1 MAATRKKAVQPARLR
16 VGVSG
21 HRKLGDPRVGFYV
34 HAQCVRWLRQYQE
47 LAQAQGAEVVAYSA
61 LAIGA
66 DTLFA
71 EAALG
76 LGIPVIGVLPF
87 ATYAEDFEGPDLPRF
102 EAMRGFCAEVIT
114 LPPEKRSDEA
124 YMGVGR
130 WVVEHTDV
138 LVAVWNGLPAAGLGG
153 TADVVAHAREQGRQ
167 VLIIDPAHAAV
178 PAPPKARGKR

>member
-1 MAATRKKAVQPARLR
+1 MAATRKKAVPPLRLR

-21 HRKLGDPRVGFYV
+21 HRRLGDPRVGFYV

-47 LAQAQGAEVVAYSA
+47 LAQAQGAEFVAYSA

-76 LGIPVIGVLPF
+76 LGVPLIGVLPF

-102 EAMRGFCAEVIT
+102 EAMRGFCREVIT
-114 LPPEKRSDEA
+114 LPPKKRSDEA

-130 WVVEHTDV
+130 YVVDETDV
-138 LVAVWNGLPAAGLGG
+138 LLAVWNGQPAAGLGG
-153 TADVVAHAREQGRQ
+153 TADVVAHAREKGRQ
-167 VLIIDPAHAAV
+167 VLVIDPAHATV
-178 PAPPKARGKR
+178 PAEPAKKRK